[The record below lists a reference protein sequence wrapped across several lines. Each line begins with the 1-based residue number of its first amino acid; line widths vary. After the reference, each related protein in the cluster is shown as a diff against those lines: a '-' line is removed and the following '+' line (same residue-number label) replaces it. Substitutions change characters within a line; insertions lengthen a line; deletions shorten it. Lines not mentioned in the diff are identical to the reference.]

1 MTQSSAVGSNFGK
14 TALLAV
20 FGIASAVGPVLVS
33 LVNDPQ
39 ISAQSTHASDA
50 PLPSFE
56 VASIKLNHSGDR
68 RGGLGLPP
76 GRFTATNAKTK
87 LLIAFAYHVQDFQ
100 VSEGP
105 SWVDSERYDIDAK
118 EEDGLAARAEKLPPD
133 QRADQVRLMLRSLLA
148 ERFKLKVSHATKE
161 LPVYALAVAKN
172 GPKLHEQKPGDNYAN
187 GIQGANGPS
196 MGPHTLGMRPGRLTG
211 QGISMAELIMIL
223 SQQLGRIVLDQTG
236 LRGNY
241 DFTLQWTL
249 DQTSS
254 AIAPEPDGGKPAADT
269 TSESSGPSIFTAIQE
284 ELGLKLEPTKGPVN
298 VLVIDHIERPSE
310 N

>member
-1 MTQSSAVGSNFGK
+1 MTKSPADGFNLGK
-14 TALLAV
+14 TVLLAA
-20 FGIASAVGPVLVS
+20 FGLVLIS
-33 LVNDPQ
+33 LVNGPQ
-39 ISAQSTHASDA
+39 ISAQSTQPSDA

-105 SWVDSERYDIDAK
+105 SWMDSERYDVDAK
-118 EEDGLAARAEKLPPD
+118 EEDTLAARAEKLPPD
-133 QRADQVRLMLRSLLA
+133 QRADQVRLMVRSLLA
-148 ERFKLKVSHATKE
+148 ERFKLKVSRGTKE
-161 LPVYALAVAKN
+161 FPVYALIVAKN
-172 GPKLHEQKPGDNYAN
+172 GTKLEEQKPGASYAS
-187 GIQGANGPS
+187 GIQGANGVPV
-196 MGPHTLGMRPGRLTG
+196 GPHTMGMRPGKLTG

-223 SQQLGRIVLDQTG
+223 SQQLRRIVLDETG
-236 LRGNY
+236 LKGNY
-241 DFTLQWTL
+241 DFTLQWTP

-254 AIAPEPDGGKPAADT
+254 AMVQVPDGGKPAAENT
-269 TSESSGPSIFTAIQE
+269 PPPESSGPSIFTALQE
-284 ELGLKLEPTKGPVN
+284 QLGLKLESTKGPAD
-298 VLVIDHIERPSE
+298 VLVIEHIERPSE